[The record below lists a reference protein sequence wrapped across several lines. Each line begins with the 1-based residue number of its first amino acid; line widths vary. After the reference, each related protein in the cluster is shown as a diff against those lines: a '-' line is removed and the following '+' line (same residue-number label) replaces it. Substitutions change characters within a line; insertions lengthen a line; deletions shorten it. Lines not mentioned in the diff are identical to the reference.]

1 MLPSLMAPSG
11 PRQMNLRL
19 HPPSWNCF
27 AIGSSG
33 SQGLGEE
40 RGGHWQRK
48 RAQAGGCAH
57 VRGWWIQLMEPR
69 DSAAAEE
76 ASGDALRPGAAGRNI
91 PEAPQHVSNY
101 NG

>member
-1 MLPSLMAPSG
+1 MQSVAVAP
-11 PRQMNLRL
+11 R
-19 HPPSWNCF
+19 
-27 AIGSSG
+27 
-33 SQGLGEE
+33 GLVRRG
-40 RGGHWQRK
+40 GGHWQRK
-48 RAQAGGCAH
+48 RAQARGCAR
-57 VRGWWIQLMEPR
+57 VQGWLIQLMEPY